1 MATKKQIA
9 ANRRNAGRSTGPRTV
24 LGKAKSSMN
33 STRHGLLGQFVL
45 IEGEDPEEFSRFE
58 QGIRADLKPEGTL
71 EESLVD
77 RIVKDSW
84 RLNRH
89 DNIEAALQTNPES
102 LDDNGLGETLNI
114 LRFFHDESGRR
125 FDKFPQH
132 VKSLID
138 IYLAEDKL
146 DPSSMKDSQLA
157 GAEKVARLM
166 DELAK
171 AEQFARV
178 ANERNSLELILVKNI
193 IDRLQEAQAAA
204 SKASTQRSAE
214 ANRTEGKSGAP
225 STQASIS
232 ARNARAFARNRGT
245 IGLAVRYRTKIERS
259 LENARHELQR
269 LQAARHG
276 HVVPPPEVLD
286 VNVHVTGSQGNGN

>member
-1 MATKKQIA
+1 M
-9 ANRRNAGRSTGPRTV
+9 
-24 LGKAKSSMN
+24 
-33 STRHGLLGQFVL
+33 LGQFVL

-125 FDKFPQH
+125 FDNLPQTIKF
-132 VKSLID
+132 LID
-138 IYLAEDKL
+138 SYMAADEL

-166 DELAK
+166 E
-171 AEQFARV
+171 
-178 ANERNSLELILVKNI
+178 SW
-193 IDRLQEAQAAA
+193 
-204 SKASTQRSAE
+204 QR
-214 ANRTEGKSGAP
+214 P
-225 STQASIS
+225 
-232 ARNARAFARNRGT
+232 
-245 IGLAVRYRTKIERS
+245 RS
-259 LENARHELQR
+259 SQR
-269 LQAARHG
+269 
-276 HVVPPPEVLD
+276 
-286 VNVHVTGSQGNGN
+286 

>member
-138 IYLAEDKL
+138 IYHLAEDKL
-146 DPSSMKDSQLA
+146 DPSSMKESQF
-157 GAEKVARLM
+157 GAEKVARLT
-166 DELAK
+166 DELAN

-178 ANERNSLELILVKNI
+178 A
-193 IDRLQEAQAAA
+193 
-204 SKASTQRSAE
+204 
-214 ANRTEGKSGAP
+214 
-225 STQASIS
+225 
-232 ARNARAFARNRGT
+232 
-245 IGLAVRYRTKIERS
+245 
-259 LENARHELQR
+259 
-269 LQAARHG
+269 
-276 HVVPPPEVLD
+276 
-286 VNVHVTGSQGNGN
+286 